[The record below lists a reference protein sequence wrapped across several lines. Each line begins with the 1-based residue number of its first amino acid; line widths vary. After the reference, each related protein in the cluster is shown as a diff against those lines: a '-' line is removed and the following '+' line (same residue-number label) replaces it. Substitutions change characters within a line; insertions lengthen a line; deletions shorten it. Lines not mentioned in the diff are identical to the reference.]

1 MNARERT
8 YATPLV
14 AIRANA
20 TIAPTVSSGPV
31 VGSFSA
37 SVVVSE
43 FALDEG
49 VSVVEGVSAWF
60 DVSLSAESSLED
72 DVSLGSRVY
81 LGNLRTPNFPEL
93 SLAASDHSLQRAARH
108 TKRLAR

>member
-72 DVSLGSRVY
+72 DVSLGSRVTVSPP
-81 LGNLRTPNFPEL
+81 LFASPLSWESPDSEL
-93 SLAASDHSLQRAARH
+93 SG
-108 TKRLAR
+108 TVIGGV

>member
-49 VSVVEGVSAWF
+49 YG
-60 DVSLSAESSLED
+60 ED
-72 DVSLGSRVY
+72 LFAVLLLDALDQHLIKAG
-81 LGNLRTPNFPEL
+81 G
-93 SLAASDHSLQRAARH
+93 QRLDGL
-108 TKRLAR
+108 KR